1 MREPHPRGWL
11 IRYVIGVFSLLLCS
25 VLTKFSVEGKKNLPP
40 SGPYIL
46 APNHIDDVDPAP
58 ITAAVVKPITYL
70 MAEDQAE
77 LPWYKAWGPWSY
89 GVMLVNRSNLQIST
103 IKNIQKQI
111 QKNERIC
118 IFPEGTIK
126 GKGLKEGKRG
136 VAYFAI
142 KNEIPII
149 PTAVMGT
156 KGILE
161 KITSFKRESVKV
173 VFGSPIFTKSGDNID
188 DITCLLY
195 TSPSPRD
202 MRRSRMPS
210 SA

>member
-1 MREPHPRGWL
+1 MREPHPRSWP
-11 IRYVIGVFSLLLCS
+11 IRYVIGVFSLFLCS
-25 VLTKFSVEGKKNLPP
+25 ILTKFSVDGKNNLPP
-40 SGPYIL
+40 TGPYIL

-70 MAEDQAE
+70 MAEDQAK

-111 QKNERIC
+111 QKKEIIC
-118 IFPEGTIK
+118 IFPEGTTK
-126 GKGLKEGKRG
+126 GEGLKKGKRG

-156 KGILE
+156 RGVLE
-161 KITSFKRESVKV
+161 KVRAMKRERVKV
-173 VFGSPIFTKSGDNID
+173 VFGSPIFTKSGDSVD
-188 DITCLLY
+188 DITAKTMQEIKKLLPKNY
-195 TSPSPRD
+195 
-202 MRRSRMPS
+202 
-210 SA
+210 

>member
-1 MREPHPRGWL
+1 MREPHPRSWL
-11 IRYVIGVFSLLLCS
+11 IRYIIGVFSLLLCS

-118 IFPEGTIK
+118 IFPEGTIT
-126 GKGLKEGKRG
+126 GEGLKKGKRG

-149 PTAVMGT
+149 PTAVIGT
-156 KGILE
+156 KGVLE
-161 KITSFKRESVKV
+161 KIGSFKRESVKV
-173 VFGSPIFTKSGDNID
+173 VFGSPIFTSSGDNID
-188 DITCLLY
+188 DITALTMHEIKKLLPEDY
-195 TSPSPRD
+195 
-202 MRRSRMPS
+202 
-210 SA
+210 

>member
-1 MREPHPRGWL
+1 M
-11 IRYVIGVFSLLLCS
+11 
-25 VLTKFSVEGKKNLPP
+25 
-40 SGPYIL
+40 

-111 QKNERIC
+111 QKKEIIC

-126 GKGLKEGKRG
+126 GEGLKKGKRG

-149 PTAVMGT
+149 PTAVIGT

-161 KITSFKRESVKV
+161 KVRAMKRERVKV
-173 VFGSPIFTKSGDNID
+173 VFGNPIFTKSGDSIS
-188 DITCLLY
+188 DITAKTMQEIKKLLPKNY
-195 TSPSPRD
+195 
-202 MRRSRMPS
+202 
-210 SA
+210 